1 MSSIGFWNCR
11 GVRKKATSLYAKEF
25 IRENDVFFLGLSETK
40 LMLIDNKLVE
50 EIFGDGW
57 DFFFV
62 PSDGLSGG
70 ILLIWRNDIAKFNIV
85 EASSQFAVGDLEVI
99 NKGCWRVA
107 TVYGSKDV
115 YKRRH
120 LWNYL
125 EKVLVKNTPMVIG
138 GDFNCLFSKEE
149 KKGGRKFSLNMGSK
163 EMKAFITCNDLHEVT
178 SSGPKF
184 TWCNNKIGA
193 ERILEKLDR
202 CMVNSA
208 AFNSSHR
215 LLIKN
220 LARLASDHCPIIL
233 NLLKFIPH
241 SKTLKF
247 EEVWTSIPAATNIVL
262 SSWKKNAKGDPAQI
276 LNQKM
281 KRVLRDLHYWSRAK
295 FKDINLAKDNLQKEI
310 ITLQEKEGGGVE
322 FTSEEQWRLKA
333 CMEELSILLNR
344 INTIW
349 KQRAKIKWLSDGDSN
364 TRFYHAFA
372 NARRNSN
379 YIHSIKSMQG
389 DLVEDQEGIEEILFQ
404 FFNSKWKERSCVLLG
419 WPLLNSVLVKEDK
432 EYLGRKFSIEEL
444 EKVIKELGSNIS
456 PGQDGGKSI
465 GISVSARSP
474 KVSHLV
480 YADDI
485 LVFSEAKLESINL
498 VKKIIMEFCDWTG
511 QKVNFQKYGILFGK
525 HVNKRKRRKICN
537 IMEFKELQEF
547 NYLGTKMALRRMKGS
562 DFQFILD
569 NALKKIG
576 MWGSKLLSM
585 AGKLNLINYVLL
597 ALPTFHTTLSLVP
610 KRILLEIEKACRK
623 FIWSKGNGEKG
634 LHYISWD
641 TLCKPKKVGGMGI
654 NSCSKKEGP
663 LRVKLT
669 WRYYYATDSLM
680 LKVLYPKYGHIMLED
695 SSRRTGST
703 AYKLIKNGGKFLKP
717 IIRWEIGKGNLI
729 NVVKDTWIYDK
740 SLLKWPTFTHYL
752 LEDNYMVEDFIK
764 DGRWDVQELQKFF
777 GAELKEII
785 RNVHFNESK
794 EDRMELIHKF
804 SGKSL
809 TSLACEVSKNCYA
822 DGYLW
827 NWLDKIKLIPR
838 VRLFWWRLLNEVI
851 PTNKFLC
858 YRRLQEF
865 DNCPRG
871 CGITENTEHII
882 SGCGNLIKT
891 VEVLN
896 SWGFGIP
903 RFSSLE
909 NCLNWLKIQNS
920 WMKSLYCNM
929 VFHSWK
935 SRNLWVHERKSLS
948 PLYIASNAICFTAV
962 SKSSL
967 WSFSGIEGINQPS
980 RLFNN
985 WYPPP
990 PDWINVNIDASVH
1003 NSYKAGLGGVCRDYR
1018 GRFLLAFGKNCV
1030 HWDSGQMELLAILF
1044 LKDYISD
1051 WMKEYKGLIIE
1062 GDNKNVI
1069 NFIKDKVDK

>member
-62 PSDGLSGG
+62 PSDGLSG
-70 ILLIWRNDIAKFNIV
+70 
-85 EASSQFAVGDLEVI
+85 
-99 NKGCWRVA
+99 
-107 TVYGSKDV
+107 
-115 YKRRH
+115 
-120 LWNYL
+120 
-125 EKVLVKNTPMVIG
+125 
-138 GDFNCLFSKEE
+138 
-149 KKGGRKFSLNMGSK
+149 
-163 EMKAFITCNDLHEVT
+163 
-178 SSGPKF
+178 
-184 TWCNNKIGA
+184 
-193 ERILEKLDR
+193 
-202 CMVNSA
+202 
-208 AFNSSHR
+208 
-215 LLIKN
+215 
-220 LARLASDHCPIIL
+220 
-233 NLLKFIPH
+233 
-241 SKTLKF
+241 
-247 EEVWTSIPAATNIVL
+247 AATNIVL

-281 KRVLRDLHYWSRAK
+281 KRVLRDLHYWSRSK

-333 CMEELSILLNR
+333 CMEELSILLNQ

-404 FFNSKWKERSCVLLG
+404 FFNIKWKKRLCVLLG
-419 WPLLNSVLVKEDK
+419 WPLPNSVLVKKDK
-432 EYLGRKFSIEEL
+432 EYLRRKFSIEEL

-456 PGQDGGKSI
+456 PGQDVYKIAAKIILNRILNVAPKLISNEQVAFLKGRSISDHVLVAHDIFHKFRHSKSANGLVSLKIDMEQAYDSMGWPTLNKALRYFGFPDFFADLVMECVIDPSFSLVINGICSKRIEAKSGFRQGCPLSPFLFVLCAQLLTNAFYQRGKSI

-474 KVSHLV
+474 KVSHLL

-498 VKKIIMEFCDWTG
+498 VKKIIMDFCDWTD
-511 QKVNFQKYGILFGK
+511 QKVNFQKSGILFGK
-525 HVNKRKRRKICN
+525 HVNRRKRWKICK
-537 IMEFKELQEF
+537 IIKFKELQEF

-569 NALKKIG
+569 NALKKI
-576 MWGSKLLSM
+576 
-585 AGKLNLINYVLL
+585 
-597 ALPTFHTTLSLVP
+597 VP
-610 KRILLEIEKACRK
+610 KRIMLEIEKACRK
-623 FIWSKGNGEKG
+623 FIWSKGNREKG

-641 TLCKPKKVGGMGI
+641 TLCKPKKVG
-654 NSCSKKEGP
+654 
-663 LRVKLT
+663 
-669 WRYYYATDSLM
+669 
-680 LKVLYPKYGHIMLED
+680 ED
-695 SSRRTGST
+695 SSSRTGST

-740 SLLKWPTFTHYL
+740 SLLKCPTFTHYL

-777 GAELKEII
+777 GAELMEII

-794 EDRMELIHKF
+794 EDRMELILKF
-804 SGKSL
+804 LGKSL
-809 TSLACEVSKNCYA
+809 TSLACEVLENCYA
-822 DGYLW
+822 DG
-827 NWLDKIKLIPR
+827 
-838 VRLFWWRLLNEVI
+838 
-851 PTNKFLC
+851 
-858 YRRLQEF
+858 RLQEF

-871 CGITENTEHII
+871 CGISENTEHII

-896 SWGFGIP
+896 FWGF
-903 RFSSLE
+903 
-909 NCLNWLKIQNS
+909 
-920 WMKSLYCNM
+920 
-929 VFHSWK
+929 
-935 SRNLWVHERKSLS
+935 
-948 PLYIASNAICFTAV
+948 
-962 SKSSL
+962 
-967 WSFSGIEGINQPS
+967 
-980 RLFNN
+980 
-985 WYPPP
+985 
-990 PDWINVNIDASVH
+990 
-1003 NSYKAGLGGVCRDYR
+1003 
-1018 GRFLLAFGKNCV
+1018 
-1030 HWDSGQMELLAILF
+1030 
-1044 LKDYISD
+1044 
-1051 WMKEYKGLIIE
+1051 
-1062 GDNKNVI
+1062 
-1069 NFIKDKVDK
+1069 